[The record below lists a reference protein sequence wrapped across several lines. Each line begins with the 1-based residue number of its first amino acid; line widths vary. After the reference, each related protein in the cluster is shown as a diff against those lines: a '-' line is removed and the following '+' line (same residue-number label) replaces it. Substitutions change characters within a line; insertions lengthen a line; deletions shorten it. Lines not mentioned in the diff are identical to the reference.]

1 MPPPPEPRVTTAATS
16 ADGAGPGVAAGAEA
30 TEPARQIEE
39 LTRQIGALTETLRRD
54 HERAAHREQVIDRLH
69 AENQQLRHGILQ
81 EALAPVRTALYR
93 LHDTATRV
101 AARWRSDDP
110 PSPEFAGPLLAAMAD
125 EVAEVLGRTGAERLS
140 VRPGDAYD
148 PALHRPAGT
157 SAVPAAE
164 DGTVVEVLSDG
175 FTTGDRVLRKASV
188 IIGRASEDEDGDPAP
203 EDDPA
208 GTDEAETADGPDD
221 TDGAKDDTGRRG
233 DTDGRDGG
241 DAEEDSGKEKES
253 E

>member
-1 MPPPPEPRVTTAATS
+1 MPPPEPRVTTAATS
-16 ADGAGPGVAAGAEA
+16 ADGTGPDAAAGAEV

-39 LTRQIGALTETLRRD
+39 LTRRLDALTETLRRD

-125 EVAEVLGRTGAERLS
+125 EVAEVLGRAGAERLS

-164 DGTVVEVLSDG
+164 DGTVVEVLADG

-188 IIGRASEDEDGDPAP
+188 IIGRASEGEDGDPAP
-203 EDDPA
+203 EEDSA
-208 GTDEAETADGPDD
+208 GADGAETADAPSDDDGGDGRDD
-221 TDGAKDDTGRRG
+221 TDGR
-233 DTDGRDGG
+233 DTDRRDGG